1 MADNEPDSTTEIGEV
16 DRQWERTSLTHP
28 EDEEARNVSGAIDE
42 TDDELAADLAEGADI
57 AAKLR
62 GDA

>member
-1 MADNEPDSTTEIGEV
+1 MAADEPDSTAEVGEV
-16 DRQWERTSLTHP
+16 DREWERTSLSHP
-28 EDEEARNVSGAIDE
+28 EDAKARNVSGAIEE
-42 TDDELAADLAEGADI
+42 TDDELAADLADDADI